1 MERGGP
7 VSKKRDYYEVL
18 GVERKASDAELKKAF
33 RSMARKY
40 HPDKNPDDPEAEARF
55 KEVQEA
61 YAILSNPDERRKY
74 DMFGHDRPGGSP
86 WGAGGFQGVNIS
98 FDDIFGGGF
107 DSIFSSLFGGG
118 SRQRSSR
125 GADLLVRHVVT
136 FEDAF
141 TGVEEELEIDVL
153 NRCSGCDGSGSATA
167 DGVRVCPTCDGR
179 GRLTRIERIG
189 PFHQQVTQD
198 CRACGGD
205 GRIIQNPCKTCR
217 GEGRAEQSKKVRFSV
232 PPGIESGT
240 RLRLSGHGEA
250 PRSENGR
257 PGHLYI
263 EIEVQSHEWFE
274 RDGPDLLMA
283 LPVSYVDLVLGATVE
298 IPHIDGENLKV
309 KIKAGSKPGET
320 ITILDRGLPITR
332 GGRGRGAVMVL
343 LKLAMP
349 GKVSRAAR
357 KQLEQMREDLGS
369 GRSDVVDDILDEA
382 RDRRRN

>member
-1 MERGGP
+1 M
-7 VSKKRDYYEVL
+7 SKKRDYYEVL
-18 GVERKASDAELKKAF
+18 GVDRKASDPELKKAF

-40 HPDKNPDDPEAEARF
+40 HPDKNPDDSEAEARF

-61 YAILSNPDERRKY
+61 YAILSNPEERRKY

-118 SRQRSSR
+118 SRQRSNR

-136 FEDAF
+136 FQDAF

-240 RLRLSGHGEA
+240 RLRLSGHGESS
-250 PRSENGR
+250 RSENGR
-257 PGHLYI
+257 PGNLYI
-263 EIEVQSHEWFE
+263 EIEVQSHDWFE
-274 RDGPDLLMA
+274 RDGADLLMA
-283 LPVSYVDLVLGATVE
+283 LPVSYVDLVLGATIE

-309 KIKAGSKPGET
+309 KIKAGMKPGET

-349 GKVSRAAR
+349 GKVSRASK

-369 GRSDVVDDILDEA
+369 GHSNIVDDILDEA
-382 RDRRRN
+382 RDRRRG

>member
-1 MERGGP
+1 M
-7 VSKKRDYYEVL
+7 SKKRDYYEVL
-18 GVERKASDAELKKAF
+18 GVDRKASDPELKKAF

-40 HPDKNPDDPEAEARF
+40 HPDKNPDDSEAEARF

-61 YAILSNPDERRKY
+61 YAILSNPEERRKY

-118 SRQRSSR
+118 SRQRSNR

-136 FEDAF
+136 FQDAF

-240 RLRLSGHGEA
+240 RLRLSGHGESS
-250 PRSENGR
+250 RSENGR
-257 PGHLYI
+257 PGNLYI
-263 EIEVQSHEWFE
+263 EIEVQSHDWFE
-274 RDGPDLLMA
+274 RDGADLLMA

-309 KIKAGSKPGET
+309 KIKAGMKPGET

-349 GKVSRAAR
+349 GKVSRASK

-369 GRSDVVDDILDEA
+369 GHSNIVDDILDEA
-382 RDRRRN
+382 RDRRRG

>member
-1 MERGGP
+1 M
-7 VSKKRDYYEVL
+7 SKKRDYYEVL
-18 GVERKASDAELKKAF
+18 GVDRKASDPELKKAF

-40 HPDKNPDDPEAEARF
+40 HPDKNPDDSEAEARF

-61 YAILSNPDERRKY
+61 YAILSNPEERRKY

-118 SRQRSSR
+118 SRQRSNR

-136 FEDAF
+136 FQDAF

-240 RLRLSGHGEA
+240 RLRLSGHGESS
-250 PRSENGR
+250 RSENGR
-257 PGHLYI
+257 PGNLYI
-263 EIEVQSHEWFE
+263 EIEVESHDWFE
-274 RDGPDLLMA
+274 RDGADLLMA

-309 KIKAGSKPGET
+309 KIKAGMKPGET

-349 GKVSRAAR
+349 GKVSRASK

-369 GRSDVVDDILDEA
+369 GHSNIVDDILDEA
-382 RDRRRN
+382 RDRRRG

>member
-1 MERGGP
+1 M
-7 VSKKRDYYEVL
+7 SKKRDYYEVL
-18 GVERKASDAELKKAF
+18 GVDRKASDPELKKAF

-40 HPDKNPDDPEAEARF
+40 HPDKNPDDSEAEARF

-61 YAILSNPDERRKY
+61 YAILSNPEERRKY

-118 SRQRSSR
+118 SRQRSNR

-136 FEDAF
+136 FQDAF

-240 RLRLSGHGEA
+240 RLRLSGHGESS
-250 PRSENGR
+250 RSENGR
-257 PGHLYI
+257 PGNLYI
-263 EIEVQSHEWFE
+263 EIEVESHDWFE
-274 RDGPDLLMA
+274 RDGADLLMA
-283 LPVSYVDLVLGATVE
+283 LPVSYVDLVLGATIE

-309 KIKAGSKPGET
+309 KIKAGMKPGET

-349 GKVSRAAR
+349 GKVSRASK

-369 GRSDVVDDILDEA
+369 GNSNIVDDILDEA
-382 RDRRRN
+382 RDRRRG